1 MKHCFTPTQRK
12 VFNHVVEAGAR
23 QVLKGALRTG
33 NDTGSVSEARAL
45 LQKRLPGR
53 RQMRAQVP
61 VPHGAVGERQP
72 AAERGRRAEGSCCAF
87 GEFVTCKYLHVS
99 QDCGHDAALF
109 LQQHLDRISSPL
121 IHEHCAHYTYASD
134 ACAPASPASSPTPML
149 HLHRCSSLIFL
160 IMWILLHWVTCL
172 LTPPRIIT

>member
-1 MKHCFTPTQRK
+1 MGSWAWPAKWDKKQQQQNNNKHIHLKFHNIKATK
-12 VFNHVVEAGAR
+12 VNC
-23 QVLKGALRTG
+23 
-33 NDTGSVSEARAL
+33 S
-45 LQKRLPGR
+45 
-53 RQMRAQVP
+53 
-61 VPHGAVGERQP
+61 
-72 AAERGRRAEGSCCAF
+72 AF

-99 QDCGHDAALF
+99 QDCGHDAAIF

-134 ACAPASPASSPTPML
+134 ACAPTSPASTPTPML